1 MPQFMNLNDRIT
13 RSMLTVGQL
22 NRAVSELL
30 NEEFGLVWVRA
41 EISSF
46 TLSAPGH
53 GYLVLKDGSASVKG
67 VTFRGRLQ
75 TAGFNPTA
83 GDQVEV
89 HARVSLYEPR
99 GDYQLQIEVMR
110 RAGRGALYEQF
121 LALKVKLQSEG
132 LFDSEVKRK
141 IPLQPK
147 VIGVITS
154 PQAAALHDVLTALER
169 RAPHVSIVIYP
180 SLVQGKEAPIAIRR
194 ALAQANAR
202 QEVDV
207 LLLVRGGGSLEDL
220 WSFNDE
226 LLARD
231 IAASVIPTIVGVG
244 HETDFSIADFV
255 ADLRAPTPTAAA
267 ELACQPLAVLVSKVE
282 VASRA
287 LHQAQTRLLE
297 RRALRLD
304 QASRRLISPAQRLK
318 HRAESMVWLIKRL
331 NNQAPDIKRLQVK
344 CTQAN
349 SALHNQIEK
358 ILTCKKHRF
367 DIAQSKLLSF
377 DPTAVL
383 DRGYAIVTNA
393 QGKALQQAN
402 QTQSGQDL
410 TIRLAKGQLR
420 ARVLP

>member
-1 MPQFMNLNDRIT
+1 
-13 RSMLTVGQL
+13 
-22 NRAVSELL
+22 
-30 NEEFGLVWVRA
+30 
-41 EISSF
+41 
-46 TLSAPGH
+46 
-53 GYLVLKDGSASVKG
+53 LVLKDSSASVKG
-67 VTFRGRLQ
+67 VIFRGRLQ
-75 TAGFNPTA
+75 TAGFNPVA
-83 GDQVEV
+83 GDQVEIQ
-89 HARVSLYEPR
+89 ARVSLYEPR

-121 LALKVKLQSEG
+121 LALKSKLQSEG
-132 LFDSEVKRK
+132 LFDTTAKRK
-141 IPLQPK
+141 IPSQPK

-154 PQAAALHDVLTALER
+154 PQAAALHDVLTALKR
-169 RAPHVSIVIYP
+169 RAPHVSVVIYP
-180 SLVQGKEAPIAIRR
+180 SLVQGKDAPIAIRR

-207 LLLVRGGGSLEDL
+207 LLIVRGGGSLEDL
-220 WSFNDE
+220 WAFNDE

-231 IAASVIPTIVGVG
+231 IAASAIPTVVGVG

-267 ELACQPLAVLVSKVE
+267 ELACQPLANLLAQVE

-287 LHQAQTRLLE
+287 LYRAQTRLLE
-297 RRALRLD
+297 QQALRLD

-318 HRAESMVWLIKRL
+318 HRAEAMVWLIKRL
-331 NNQAPDIKRLQVK
+331 KNQAPDIKRLQVK
-344 CTQAN
+344 CTQVN
-349 SALHNQIEK
+349 LALKNQTER
-358 ILTCKKHRF
+358 ILTRKQHRF
-367 DIAQSKLLSF
+367 DMVCSKLVSF

-393 QGKALQQAN
+393 QGKVVQQAN

-410 TIRLAKGQLR
+410 TIRLAKGQVQ